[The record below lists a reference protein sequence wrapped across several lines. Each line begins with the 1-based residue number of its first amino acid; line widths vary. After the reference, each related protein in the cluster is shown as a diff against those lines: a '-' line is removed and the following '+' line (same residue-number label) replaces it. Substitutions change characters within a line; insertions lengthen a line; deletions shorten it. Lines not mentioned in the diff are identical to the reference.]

1 MFRGQGNLKINFE
14 IEPKGVTI
22 PVSQIKYKN
31 IAIVVVLF
39 VVVPDLIFPDYYYF
53 FKLILF
59 HMLCMDK
66 GLVHQCRD
74 ILFYSCI
81 RPILQSLINLNK
93 I

>member
-1 MFRGQGNLKINFE
+1 MVSRKNHLLLRELRLALFIHTKLPFPQPFRKMFRGQGNLKINFE

-53 FKLILF
+53 F
-59 HMLCMDK
+59 
-66 GLVHQCRD
+66 
-74 ILFYSCI
+74 
-81 RPILQSLINLNK
+81 
-93 I
+93 